1 MRVMAL
7 FITVVLLAVPGCT
20 YLEESLDEEIDDV
33 EEVQPVIQGCTD
45 PEAENYNSEAEEDD

>member
-33 EEVQPVIQGCTD
+33 EEVQTAIQGCTD
-45 PEAENYNSEAEEDD
+45 PEAENYLSLIHI